1 MRQSCADR
9 MPSSPW
15 VPRSGHRTTTA
26 RAVIASALL
35 MSSFEAGYI
44 LGGKYQLVR
53 PLGRGSM
60 GEVWVAY
67 HLSLGEEVAVKLLAA
82 TSSFSQWED
91 RTTASARFRFEAQIA
106 ARLSRK
112 TRHIVRVTDHG
123 EEERDGLDYL
133 VMEFLEGQ
141 TLDRHLL
148 LSGDMPPSGVCPLVT
163 QIARALECAHAEH
176 VVHRDLKPA
185 NILLAHDE
193 EGGLLVK
200 VLDFGIARAT
210 RTQRMAAP
218 FSTSEGLVFGTPGYM
233 SPEQAWALQLDGRA
247 DLWSLATVAYEALT
261 GDLPLPGTSVQELHR
276 NLLIGCFVPVHHRRP
291 DLPDGLQAFFQRAF
305 ASRIEDRFSA
315 ASELA
320 LSFEQAIAT
329 VPRTRE
335 RPAPMPASGRPRG
348 DTMPMAVDSTP
359 GPASPSPARRT
370 ALPRLALAAPVAALL
385 AFGAARALHTTAGA
399 AASSTVSALS
409 APSRPA
415 GGAAVAPEAAP
426 FPELAPPSAP
436 APSPTLQG
444 SARSVEVNRPVPP
457 GPPEASPSAPK
468 TAAAVQPPP
477 STPRAAVSSPTTRP
491 PPVLSTVLRSPAPA
505 PSKAPADRPPIDKSS
520 TL

>member
-1 MRQSCADR
+1 
-9 MPSSPW
+9 
-15 VPRSGHRTTTA
+15 
-26 RAVIASALL
+26 VIASALP

-60 GEVWVAY
+60 GEVWVAH

-82 TSSFSQWED
+82 TSSIGQWED
-91 RTTASARFRFEAQIA
+91 RTTASARFRFEARIA

-148 LSGDMPPSGVCPLVT
+148 LSGDMPPAGVCALVA

-193 EGGLLVK
+193 EGALLVK

-329 VPRTRE
+329 APRTRE
-335 RPAPMPASGRPRG
+335 RAAPLPASGRPRG
-348 DTMPMAVDSTP
+348 DTMPMAVDSPP
-359 GPASPSPARRT
+359 GPASPSPARR
-370 ALPRLALAAPVAALL
+370 AVFPRLALAAPVAALL
-385 AFGAARALHTTAGA
+385 AFGAARALRTTAAGA
-399 AASSTVSALS
+399 AASSTGSTLS

-415 GGAAVAPEAAP
+415 GGVAVASEAAP
-426 FPELAPPSAP
+426 LPEVAPSSAP
-436 APSPTLQG
+436 APSPPPQD
-444 SARSVEVNRPVPP
+444 SARSVEVSRPVPP
-457 GPPEASPSAPK
+457 GPSEASPSAPK
-468 TAAAVQPPP
+468 TAVAGPPPP
-477 STPRAAVSSPTTRP
+477 STPRAAVSSPATRP
-491 PPVLSTVLRSPAPA
+491 PPVPATVLRSPAPA